1 MGAWGTDLWED
12 DLSCDIQDEWNEL
25 LDEGISPR
33 KATKVILKSWM
44 EEFSEYDDEED
55 RLADESILFI
65 ALAALQMRHRALN
78 HYVKKMAI
86 KLIDKGAD
94 LSLWEEGDEED
105 YQDRKKVL
113 EEFKRKLISTKAR
126 LF

>member
-12 DLSCDIQDEWNEL
+12 DFSCDIQDEWNEL

-44 EEFSEYDDEED
+44 EEFSEYDDEEV

-78 HYVKKMAI
+78 SYVKKRAI
-86 KLIDKGAD
+86 QLIDKGAD
-94 LSLWEEGDEED
+94 LSLWEEGDDED

-113 EEFKRKLISTKAR
+113 EKFKSKLICTKAR

>member
-65 ALAALQMRHRALN
+65 AIAALQMRHRALN

-94 LSLWEEGDEED
+94 LSLWEEGDAED

-113 EEFKRKLISTKAR
+113 EEFKRKLINTKAR

>member
-12 DLSCDIQDEWNEL
+12 DFSCDIQDEWNEL

-44 EEFSEYDDEED
+44 EEFSEYDDEEV

-65 ALAALQMRHRALN
+65 ALAALQMRYRALN
-78 HYVKKMAI
+78 SYVKKRAI
-86 KLIDKGAD
+86 QLIDKGAD
-94 LSLWEEGDEED
+94 LSLWEEGDDED

-113 EEFKRKLISTKAR
+113 EKFKSKLICTKAR